1 MRTTHPDKLVV
12 VADLHP
18 TESTFVLGRGLRLPS
33 ALVAIEM
40 FIGIFMCDTNYRY
53 DLCQMLRHRIPAF
66 KQRSNISLPEMLWL
80 GSM

>member
-18 TESTFVLGRGLRLPS
+18 TSESTFVLGRGLRLPS

-40 FIGIFMCDTNYRY
+40 FIGICV
-53 DLCQMLRHRIPAF
+53 
-66 KQRSNISLPEMLWL
+66 
-80 GSM
+80 